1 MYYKAFFMAYTGV
14 DLYNDL
20 QVRTNQG
27 QAGAFLNIDRA
38 NYVVNSAI
46 INQFEKVVS
55 QLAIQRNTDEVSP
68 CVKRDVP
75 YTPYNSKVLLKP
87 LAVAS
92 AKVTIVDTY
101 IEITFDRPHNL
112 PLSFFHLGLSL
123 DYPLVINGVNGLME
137 TGQDA
142 SLNKKWTQDIT
153 YVNNYTIQVDVQGTG
168 YSTKPANTTVIGLGQ
183 MTSEAWVS
191 DYYHLLAIQYQSKV
205 NLGLSI
211 LDKVTNSNLTILTI
225 PSNNNIRTGEYLYMS
240 GGIVDEDV
248 FVYVEKVAYNKIK
261 LYGDAKLK
269 YPITNAN
276 TQWYLPNWSIYRMYS
291 RYADPLNPDQKV
303 DVYRSNF
310 YYPLYQSSDNNL
322 SVEVYDKHKRID
334 TNVTPTSFV
343 VDYVRTFPPIDLEN
357 NTYDIHQDFN
367 AKFCDKIIEYA
378 ALKFQAFT
386 SATEDA
392 QLTEIIGGAH

>member
-1 MYYKAFFMAYTGV
+1 MAYTGV

-75 YTPYNSKVLLKP
+75 YTPNNSKVLLKP
-87 LAVAS
+87 LVIAS
-92 AKVTIVDTY
+92 AQIQVNPN
-101 IEITFDRPHNL
+101 ITFDRPHNL
-112 PLSFFHLGLSL
+112 IAGTPI
-123 DYPLVINGVNGLME
+123 VINGVTALSG
-137 TGQDA
+137 T
-142 SLNKKWTQDIT
+142 IT
-153 YVNNYTIQVDVQGTG
+153 TYTIVNDYKINITG
-168 YSTKPANTTVIGLGQ
+168 YTSTGTYQALSGYA
-183 MTSEAWVS
+183 TSDGYIIS

-211 LDKVTNSNLTILTI
+211 LNKVANSNLTILTI

-240 GGIVDEDV
+240 GGVVDEDV
-248 FVYVEKVAYNKIK
+248 NVYVEQVAYNKIK
-261 LYGDAKLK
+261 LYSDAEFK
-269 YPITNAN
+269 YPVTDAN
-276 TQWYLPNWSIYRMYS
+276 PDWYLSNWSIYRTYN

-322 SVEVYDKHKRID
+322 SVEVYDKHKRVD
-334 TNVTPTSFV
+334 TNVAPTAFI

-357 NTYDIHQDFN
+357 DSYDIHQDFN
-367 AKFCDKIIEYA
+367 
-378 ALKFQAFT
+378 
-386 SATEDA
+386 S
-392 QLTEIIGGAH
+392 